1 MIKHYKVADQPG
13 ISGIR
18 EMVEADVPQVRE
30 LLNKFLNRYDVAP
43 VFQTDDDVKHWIL
56 PHKDVVWTYVVEVR
70 EDKEKRSLRK
80 MLIPFV
86 IIRTLKPKR
95 SPTCSR
101 SIPCQALSSIIPST
115 RP

>member
-56 PHKDVVWTYVVEVR
+56 PHKDVVWTYVVEVCR
-70 EDKEKRSLRK
+70 DKEKRSLQK
-80 MLIPFV
+80 ILTP
-86 IIRTLKPKR
+86 
-95 SPTCSR
+95 
-101 SIPCQALSSIIPST
+101 LS
-115 RP
+115 